1 MVVARLNLRYLTS
14 VRPPTLLVALAAC
27 TSGSAR
33 PVGPQE
39 ITYRGELAGEEES
52 PPSYGR
58 SELQQALI
66 AERAA
71 EARAER
77 EVADAQDAAADSDR
91 LRIALGDL
99 AVRRRFIQIL
109 ELCEAQGRMCP
120 PRLDD
125 PPWSYAVDAEVDPAL
140 DVPLRFDLDSWRNV
154 SAELH
159 GRACACRT
167 VACIDSMDAT
177 IARLELRPMADVQSD
192 ETATQ
197 SVTRARECLM
207 RLRGKKRVPLIAS
220 PTNVG
225 RAALP

>member
-1 MVVARLNLRYLTS
+1 MVVARLNLRYLTA
-14 VRPPTLLVALAAC
+14 VRPLTLLVALAAC
-27 TSGSAR
+27 TSGTAR

-39 ITYRGELAGEEES
+39 ITYRGELAGEDEA

-77 EVADAQDAAADSDR
+77 DVADAQEPAADADR
-91 LRIALGDL
+91 LRIALDDL
-99 AVRRRFIQIL
+99 AVRRRFIRIL

-125 PPWSYAVDAEVDPAL
+125 PPWSYAADAEADPAL

-167 VACIDSMDAT
+167 LECIDSMDAT
-177 IARLELRPMADVQSD
+177 IGRLEQRPMPDVQSD
-192 ETATQ
+192 EVATQ

-207 RLRGKKRVPLIAS
+207 RLRGKKRVPAFA
-220 PTNVG
+220 TE
-225 RAALP
+225 

>member
-1 MVVARLNLRYLTS
+1 MVVARLNVRYLTA
-14 VRPPTLLVALAAC
+14 VRPPTLLVALVAC

-52 PPSYGR
+52 PPSYGH

-77 EVADAQDAAADSDR
+77 DVADAQDTAADADR

-109 ELCEAQGRMCP
+109 ELCKAQGRLCP

-125 PPWSYAVDAEVDPAL
+125 PPWPYAVDAETDPSL

-167 VACIDSMDAT
+167 LACIDSMDAM
-177 IARLELRPMADVQSD
+177 IARLELRPMPDVQGD

-207 RLRGKKRVPLIAS
+207 RLRGKKRVPAQ
-220 PTNVG
+220 VD
-225 RAALP
+225 RRE